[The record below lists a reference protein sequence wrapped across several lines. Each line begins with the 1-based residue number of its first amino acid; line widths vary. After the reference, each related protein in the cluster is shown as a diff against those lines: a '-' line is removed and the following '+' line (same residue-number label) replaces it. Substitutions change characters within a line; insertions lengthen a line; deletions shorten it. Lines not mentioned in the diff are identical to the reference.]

1 MAGTPTATLVEER
14 AVRRWRAP
22 GDTATVRLTLDATAG
37 RAGVQQRVMRFGRG
51 TSRPRRTA
59 CEEVW
64 YVLAGRGTLRAGA
77 ARHELEPEMGVLLAP
92 GTAWSLDNPGAGE
105 LALVS
110 VRVPAVRRAGTGRAA
125 ALVVR
130 TADQPAIPTGDRE
143 FRVVVDPAVGCQGVT
158 QFVGWIPPGRAP
170 AHSHTYDEV
179 VYVID
184 GRGRLHLDGSAR
196 PIGPGS
202 CIHLPPPVGH
212 CLENTGTA
220 PLRVLGVFHPAG
232 SPAAK
237 TQVPAR

>member
-1 MAGTPTATLVEER
+1 MAGTLTATLVDER
-14 AVRRWRAP
+14 VVRWRRVP
-22 GDTATVRLTLDATAG
+22 GDTATVRLTLDTTAG

-51 TSRPRRTA
+51 TSRPRRAA

-64 YVLAGRGTLRAGA
+64 YVLAGGGTLRVGAG
-77 ARHELEPEMGVLLAP
+77 RHELEPEMGVLLAP
-92 GTAWSLDNPGAGE
+92 GSTWSLDNPGADE
-105 LALVS
+105 LAVVS
-110 VRVPAVRRAGTGRAA
+110 VRVPAVRRAAGAVAA

-130 TADQPAIPTGDRE
+130 TADQPAIATGDRE

-170 AHSHTYDEV
+170 EHSHTYDEV
-179 VYVID
+179 VYVLD
-184 GRGRLHLDGSAR
+184 GRGRLHLDGSTR

-202 CIHLPPPVGH
+202 CIHLPPPLGH

-237 TQVPAR
+237 TRAPAR